1 MRSSIRQVSE
11 NGIGGSS
18 LRCTLTCRQSSRSN
32 LSGIY
37 PVCTLSLWN
46 CPLTRLASLRKGSAR
61 KSTSPRTRGE
71 VEQAAR
77 PRLTAASKAELLPGL
92 GHFHVGGEFATVRLS
107 DGKSQVVNLRLCE
120 LVIWLGGCQRQEQF
134 ASHILTF
141 SGELPDCLYS
151 LVEQFGH
158 METVS
163 PV

>member
-1 MRSSIRQVSE
+1 MAAS
-11 NGIGGSS
+11 
-18 LRCTLTCRQSSRSN
+18 
-32 LSGIY
+32 
-37 PVCTLSLWN
+37 LSLWN

-120 LVIWLGGCQRQEQF
+120 LVRSEERRVGKECRGRGWVDRRQK
-134 ASHILTF
+134 
-141 SGELPDCLYS
+141 
-151 LVEQFGH
+151 
-158 METVS
+158 
-163 PV
+163 